1 MWKGAASAHNRL
13 LLFIFCTPRL
23 YPEAAVVNPAAGPLS
38 ACLLDNLLKTN
49 DWWRDDIVW
58 KQNACLRRRS
68 GVMDGAQTTY
78 LSFPSLS
85 NSCVAVAAEKERY
98 LFQQACTNLSSPG
111 ITLRMCKCLSIFVG
125 TKKLSKHNVSQD
137 LRPAVI
143 NLWES
148 RWFICFTRIHRLHHI
163 SHSLQNLNLLY
174 EYFTIKAS
182 LLSVLLIVCLAL
194 IYGGCECVCLSD
206 LFLQAS

>member
-1 MWKGAASAHNRL
+1 MILFGSRMHVWGEGAEWWMEPKRRIF
-13 LLFIFCTPRL
+13 LFL
-23 YPEAAVVNPAAGPLS
+23 LS
-38 ACLLDNLLKTN
+38 ATPVLPLP
-49 DWWRDDIVW
+49 
-58 KQNACLRRRS
+58 RRRRGICFNKHAPTS
-68 GVMDGAQTTY
+68 A
-78 LSFPSLS
+78 
-85 NSCVAVAAEKERY
+85 
-98 LFQQACTNLSSPG
+98 LSSPG